1 MFSNSKDIED
11 LAESVQLIAMGYWTN
26 LGYFVSN
33 TALHDELNEVIKF
46 KAIEQLINSFP
57 IIQYL
62 VFTQIC
68 NTWLTILILFSKI
81 YHFLS

>member
-1 MFSNSKDIED
+1 MFSNSEDIED

-26 LGYFVSN
+26 LVYFVSN
-33 TALHDELNEVIKF
+33 TALHDEHNEVIKF

-68 NTWLTILILFSKI
+68 NTW
-81 YHFLS
+81 